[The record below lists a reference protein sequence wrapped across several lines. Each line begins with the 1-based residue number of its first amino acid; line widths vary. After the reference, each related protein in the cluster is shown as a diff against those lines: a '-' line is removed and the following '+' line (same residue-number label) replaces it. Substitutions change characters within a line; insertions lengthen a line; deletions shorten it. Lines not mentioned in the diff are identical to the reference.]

1 MSGLD
6 HFIFYFMQRF
16 SGHIFPPNL
25 AFQVGRVKVEIGRVT
40 DGRYNVVLN
49 FEQLTRGFLLEHA

>member
-1 MSGLD
+1 
-6 HFIFYFMQRF
+6 MQRF